1 MRRGHSKSRFGCKQ
15 CKKRK
20 VKCDEAKPSCLKC
33 VSRRQNCSYM
43 QTTLPAPISP
53 ASTSTPSLSSS
64 TAATSPS
71 QSQSQ
76 PVRTRPLSS
85 ISTDDASNSS
95 FGASLFEAKYTLLHL
110 EILDHLR
117 SHRLGFDKLHNPAL
131 DKFLELAFSEAYQM
145 PYLMDEML
153 AFAAAHKSTLLTG
166 DLQHLYRTES
176 IRLQTRAVSQVDFD
190 RPSDSGSLAPFLF
203 STFLGQHVLFDVFS
217 STLDFAKSLDK
228 LIQCFSLHHGIRS
241 TASKSWET
249 VRHLMYSDP
258 SVDYTVS
265 ETLVPLTTEGSH
277 CDGLVDHLEHSGL
290 EQQVLATYT
299 QTVKVLQYLFDS
311 VHSSDTR
318 RMTALQEWPI
328 RISTEYIQLLQQRRP
343 EALVVLAYYGVLLHY
358 AREYWAVGDSGR
370 VLVSSISSHL
380 GDYWSDWLTW
390 PQQEVEQT

>member
-1 MRRGHSKSRFGCKQ
+1 MRRGHTKSRFGCKQ

-33 VSRRQNCSYM
+33 VSRRQHCSYL

-64 TAATSPS
+64 TTVSSPS
-71 QSQSQ
+71 QFQDQ

-85 ISTDDASNSS
+85 VPADDASSSS
-95 FGASLFEAKYTLLHL
+95 FGASFFEAKYTLLHL

-117 SHRLGFDKLHNPAL
+117 SHKLGFDQLHNPAL
-131 DKFLELAFSEAYQM
+131 DRLLELAFSEAYQT

-190 RPSDSGSLAPFLF
+190 RPSDSASLAPFLF
-203 STFLGQHVLFDVFS
+203 SMFLGQHVLFDVFS

-228 LIQCFSLHHGIRS
+228 LIQCFNLHHGIRS
-241 TASKSWET
+241 TASKSWEA
-249 VRHLMYSDP
+249 VQHLMYSDP

-265 ETLVPLTTEGSH
+265 RTLVPLTTEGSH
-277 CDGLVDHLEHSGL
+277 CDGLVNHLEHSGL
-290 EQQVLATYT
+290 DQHVLATYR

-311 VHSSDTR
+311 VYSSDTH
-318 RMTALQEWPI
+318 RMTALQQWPV

-358 AREYWAVGDSGR
+358 AREYWAVGHSGR

-380 GDYWSDWLTW
+380 GDYWADWLAW

>member
-1 MRRGHSKSRFGCKQ
+1 MRRGHTKSRFGCKQ

-33 VSRRQNCSYM
+33 VSRRQHCSYV

-53 ASTSTPSLSSS
+53 ASTSTPSLCSS
-64 TAATSPS
+64 TTANSPS
-71 QSQSQ
+71 QSQDQ
-76 PVRTRPLSS
+76 LVRTRPLSA
-85 ISTDDASNSS
+85 ISTDGASTSS
-95 FGASLFEAKYTLLHL
+95 FGASFFEAKYTLLHL
-110 EILDHLR
+110 EILDHLK
-117 SHRLGFDKLHNPAL
+117 SQRLGFDQLHNPAI
-131 DKFLELAFSEAYQM
+131 DRFLELAFGEAYRT

-153 AFAAAHKSTLLTG
+153 AFAAAHKSTSVTG

-190 RPSDSGSLAPFLF
+190 RPFDSASLAPFLF

-217 STLDFAKSLDK
+217 STFDFAKSLDK
-228 LIQCFSLHHGIRS
+228 LIQCFNLHHGIRS

-249 VRHLMYSDP
+249 VQRLMYSDP
-258 SVDYTVS
+258 SADYTVS
-265 ETLVPLTTEGSH
+265 RTLVPLATEGSH

-290 EQQVLATYT
+290 DQQVLATYR

-328 RISTEYIQLLQQRRP
+328 RISTEYIKLLQQRRP

-380 GDYWSDWLTW
+380 GDYWANWLAW

>member
-1 MRRGHSKSRFGCKQ
+1 
-15 CKKRK
+15 
-20 VKCDEAKPSCLKC
+20 
-33 VSRRQNCSYM
+33 
-43 QTTLPAPISP
+43 
-53 ASTSTPSLSSS
+53 
-64 TAATSPS
+64 
-71 QSQSQ
+71 
-76 PVRTRPLSS
+76 
-85 ISTDDASNSS
+85 
-95 FGASLFEAKYTLLHL
+95 
-110 EILDHLR
+110 
-117 SHRLGFDKLHNPAL
+117 
-131 DKFLELAFSEAYQM
+131 
-145 PYLMDEML
+145 MDEML
-153 AFAAAHKSTLLTG
+153 AFAAAHKSTSVTG

-190 RPSDSGSLAPFLF
+190 RPFDSASLAPFLF

-217 STLDFAKSLDK
+217 STFDFAKSLDK
-228 LIQCFSLHHGIRS
+228 LIQCFNLHHGIRS

-249 VRHLMYSDP
+249 VQRLMYSDP
-258 SVDYTVS
+258 SADYTVS
-265 ETLVPLTTEGSH
+265 RTLVPLATEGSH

-290 EQQVLATYT
+290 DQQVLATYR

-380 GDYWSDWLTW
+380 GDYWANWLAW